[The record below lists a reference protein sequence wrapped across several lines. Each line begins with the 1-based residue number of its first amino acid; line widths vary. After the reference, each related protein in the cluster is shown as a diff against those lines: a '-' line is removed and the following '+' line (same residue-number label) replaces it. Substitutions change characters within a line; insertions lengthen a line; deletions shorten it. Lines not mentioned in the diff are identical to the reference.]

1 MQFFILIRN
10 VTVNSWKGK
19 EMVEEKK
26 RQAIVSVLKELGEAT
41 SEEIAVLA
49 SCSSYIVRQ
58 ALNEEMMTN
67 PSIKMVR
74 SKGYVY
80 SEGDSVKNSEGYT
93 DLTPY
98 MAMLNDEN
106 DSKYT
111 DGAVYAKNEYSGIVG
126 DPGFYLIIRGKDNGA
141 VALAV
146 FETTYK
152 YYRPEKHITFKH
164 GDREYYV
171 EPNSP
176 LSISDKK
183 IGSCQFYLL
192 MEDFTRIKGAM
203 IKTLLL
209 SDSLA
214 MSTTSFN
221 QADAIK
227 LLKEN
232 GWLKQHDDAIAAV
245 IQVREAPVAV
255 LEADPNIELIK
266 RERDIWKEAF
276 FAVCG
281 KAP

>member
-1 MQFFILIRN
+1 
-10 VTVNSWKGK
+10 
-19 EMVEEKK
+19 MVEEKK

-41 SEEIAVLA
+41 SEEIAVLS
-49 SCSSYIVRQ
+49 SCSAYIVRQ

-67 PSIKMVR
+67 PSIKMIR

-80 SEGDSVKNSEGYT
+80 SEGDEVKNSEGYT

-126 DPGFYLIIRGKDNGA
+126 DPGFYLIIRGKETGA
-141 VALAV
+141 VVLTV
-146 FETTYK
+146 YETSYK
-152 YYRPEKHITFKH
+152 YYKPDRCITFNH

-171 EPNSP
+171 EPECP
-176 LSISDKK
+176 LSISEKK

-192 MEDFTRIKGAM
+192 MEDFVQIKRA
-203 IKTLLL
+203 IVKSLRL

-214 MSTTSFN
+214 IEGASFN

-227 LLKEN
+227 LLKDN
-232 GWLKQHDDAIAAV
+232 GWMKQHDDAVASAV
-245 IQVREAPVAV
+245 FVPEFTEYTKLV
-255 LEADPNIELIK
+255 E

-281 KAP
+281 KSAS

>member
-1 MQFFILIRN
+1 MYRN
-10 VTVNSWKGK
+10 K
-19 EMVEEKK
+19 E
-26 RQAIVSVLKELGEAT
+26 IVDALKELGEAT
-41 SEEIAVLA
+41 SAELAVLT
-49 SCSSYIVRQ
+49 SCSSATVRRI
-58 ALNEEMMTN
+58 LNEEMLSN
-67 PSIKMVR
+67 PCIKAIHA
-74 SKGYVY
+74 KGYVY
-80 SEGDSVKNSEGYT
+80 EENPGKNAEGYT

-98 MAMLNDEN
+98 MAMLNDQN

-126 DPGFYLIIRGKDNGA
+126 DPGFYLIIRGKDSGA

-146 FETTYK
+146 YETSYK
-152 YYRPEKHITFKH
+152 YYKPEKHITFKH

-176 LSISDKK
+176 LSISEKK

-203 IKTLLL
+203 IKALRL
-209 SDSLA
+209 SDSLSA
-214 MSTTSFN
+214 STATFN

>member
-1 MQFFILIRN
+1 MDRN
-10 VTVNSWKGK
+10 K
-19 EMVEEKK
+19 E
-26 RQAIVSVLKELGEAT
+26 IVDALKELGEAT
-41 SEEIAVLA
+41 SAELAVLT
-49 SCSSYIVRQ
+49 SCSSATVRRI
-58 ALNEEMMTN
+58 LSEEMLTN
-67 PSIKMVR
+67 PCIKAIHA
-74 SKGYVY
+74 KGYVY
-80 SEGDSVKNSEGYT
+80 EENPGKNSEGYT

-126 DPGFYLIIRGKDNGA
+126 DPGFYLIIRGKESGA

-146 FETTYK
+146 YETSYK
-152 YYRPEKHITFKH
+152 YYKPEKHITFKH

-176 LSISDKK
+176 LSISEKK

-203 IKTLLL
+203 IKALRL

-214 MSTTSFN
+214 MSTASFNPLSASTTSFT

-232 GWLKQHDDAIAAV
+232 GWLKQHDDAVASAV
-245 IQVREAPVAV
+245 QTVPEFTEYTKLV
-255 LEADPNIELIK
+255 E

-281 KAP
+281 KITS

>member
-1 MQFFILIRN
+1 MDKN
-10 VTVNSWKGK
+10 K
-19 EMVEEKK
+19 EIVE
-26 RQAIVSVLKELGEAT
+26 ALKELGEAT
-41 SEEIAVLA
+41 SAELAVLV
-49 SCSSYIVRQ
+49 SCSAATVRRI
-58 ALNEEMMTN
+58 LNEEMLSN
-67 PSIKMVR
+67 PCIKAIHA
-74 SKGYVY
+74 KGYVY
-80 SEGDSVKNSEGYT
+80 EENPGKNAEGYT

-98 MAMLNDEN
+98 MAMLNDQN

-126 DPGFYLIIRGKDNGA
+126 DPGFYLIIRGKESGA

-146 FETTYK
+146 FETSYK
-152 YYRPEKHITFKH
+152 YYKPEKHITFQH

-171 EPNSP
+171 EPNAP
-176 LSISDKK
+176 LTISEKK

-203 IKTLLL
+203 MKALRL

-214 MSTTSFN
+214 VSSASFG

-232 GWLKQHDDAIAAV
+232 GWLKQHDDAVASAV
-245 IQVREAPVAV
+245 FVPEFTEYTKLV
-255 LEADPNIELIK
+255 E

-281 KAP
+281 KSAS

>member
-1 MQFFILIRN
+1 MDKSTEI
-10 VTVNSWKGK
+10 VNAL
-19 EMVEEKK
+19 
-26 RQAIVSVLKELGEAT
+26 RELGEAT
-41 SEEIAVLA
+41 SAELAVLV
-49 SCSSYIVRQ
+49 SCSAATVRRI
-58 ALNEEMMTN
+58 LNEEMLTN
-67 PSIKMVR
+67 PCIKAIHA
-74 SKGYVY
+74 KGYVY
-80 SEGDSVKNSEGYT
+80 TEGSEMKNSEGYT

-111 DGAVYAKNEYSGIVG
+111 DGAVYAKNEYSGIIG
-126 DPGFYLIIRGKDNGA
+126 DPGFYLIVRGKESGA
-141 VALAV
+141 VALTV
-146 FETTYK
+146 YETSYK

-176 LSISDKK
+176 LSISEKK

-203 IKTLLL
+203 IKALRL
-209 SDSLA
+209 SDSLSA
-214 MSTTSFN
+214 STTSFN

-227 LLKEN
+227 LLKDN
-232 GWLKQHDDAIAAV
+232 GWLKQHDDAVASAV
-245 IQVREAPVAV
+245 QTVPEFDEYTKLV
-255 LEADPNIELIK
+255 E

-281 KAP
+281 KSAS